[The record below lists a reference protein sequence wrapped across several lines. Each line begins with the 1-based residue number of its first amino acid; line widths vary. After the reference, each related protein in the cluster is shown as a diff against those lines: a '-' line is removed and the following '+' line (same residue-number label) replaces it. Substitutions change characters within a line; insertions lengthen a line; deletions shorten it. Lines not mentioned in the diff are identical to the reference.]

1 MDFLA
6 QQFIANANRL
16 RNRLRELSAK
26 VDALEGTLSNL
37 TDRLKDVKDAI
48 DRHQEAETK
57 SREIHPPTAVTEL
70 RTQVPISV
78 QTYAQRSTKE
88 RVWGKIKGTLEV
100 AVGIAV
106 ILYTGISY
114 KTWQQTIDATN
125 FTARQIKLSRQG
137 LNETVKN
144 FKIEERPYVAITQ
157 AIQQPLTIGTNA
169 IDFTIENSGKTPA
182 LGMIVSPEIF
192 VGAKRLKVTSLFKQK
207 SESVLPAN
215 KGSASTYNFALTE
228 QDVNSI
234 RAGKQRLE
242 FRIIIAYS
250 DIFKD
255 PHKTRLCGD
264 FEVSKNAY
272 YYCASGSEIE

>member
-192 VGAKRLKVTSLFKQK
+192 VGAKRLKVTSSSSKRVKACCRPTKAPPPPTTLLLP
-207 SESVLPAN
+207 SRMSIASVPENNGWNFGSSSHIATFSKTRTRLACVVILRFLKTPTITALPAA
-215 KGSASTYNFALTE
+215 K
-228 QDVNSI
+228 
-234 RAGKQRLE
+234 
-242 FRIIIAYS
+242 
-250 DIFKD
+250 
-255 PHKTRLCGD
+255 
-264 FEVSKNAY
+264 
-272 YYCASGSEIE
+272 